1 MTKSIFQS
9 VWVKARPYVA
19 SLAIA
24 SIATLGLTSGATAQ
38 RSVQEIKDSGVLRIG
53 SQVSQVPWGFND
65 ASGTLTGFD
74 IELSRLAAEDLGVEL
89 ETTPVTSSNR
99 VATLLTGQVDA
110 LAAVMGI
117 FADRQ
122 EVVLFSRPY
131 VNNDT
136 VFIGRADVDVSG
148 YDELSGLR
156 VGVPRGTPQDI
167 GLTEASPEGAVIQR
181 FDDDATTVQ
190 ALLSGQVDV
199 IGGAST
205 QLGNIEQ
212 VAGPDRFDQKFV
224 VARAFNAFAVHP
236 DNRELADYLSD
247 FVARKIESG
256 ELAELYAEWI
266 GGDLADLPTTG
277 EGPDALPISVE

>member
-1 MTKSIFQS
+1 MTTCIFKN
-9 VWVKARPYVA
+9 VWAKARPHVV
-19 SLAIA
+19 SLAIVG
-24 SIATLGLTSGATAQ
+24 IATLGLASGAAAQ
-38 RSVQEIKDSGVLRIG
+38 KTVQEIKDSGVLRIG
-53 SQVSQVPWGFND
+53 SQVSQVPWGFTD
-65 ASGTLTGFD
+65 ATGTLTGFD
-74 IELSRLAAEDLGVEL
+74 IELSRMAAEDLGVEL

-117 FADRQ
+117 FEDRQ
-122 EVVLFSRPY
+122 KVVLFSRPY

-136 VFIGRADVDVSG
+136 VFIGRADIDVSG

-167 GLTEASPEGAVIQR
+167 GLTKVSPKGAVIQR

-224 VARAFNAFAVHP
+224 VARAFNAFAVRP
-236 DNRELADYLSD
+236 EDRELADYLSD

-256 ELAELYAEWI
+256 ELAELYSQWI
-266 GGDLADLPTTG
+266 GGELADLPTTG
-277 EGPDALPISVE
+277 EGPDALPISVK